1 MGNRNFQ
8 FGLRIMIVIGSMLG
22 FVSSWILFAHSG
34 KPVAA
39 TNDAVPAIQQQVP
52 VFDNQGLGNQNQS
65 FGLQPI
71 TPFSQSGGFGVT
83 RFRTSGS

>member
-1 MGNRNFQ
+1 MGNRSFQ
-8 FGLRIMIVIGSMLG
+8 MGLRILIVIGSMLG

-34 KPVAA
+34 KPVSAA
-39 TNDAVPAIQQQVP
+39 NDAVPAIQQQVP
-52 VFDNQGLGNQNQS
+52 VFDNQGLSNQNQS